1 MRNPPTDRQTLVATA
16 LWATAVIAALAL
28 HPPAR
33 IATLAMLFL
42 GPLAWAVWRFPWR
55 SDPST
60 VTLPRGF
67 ILPRGWRL
75 AIDPTY
81 YEPTWRAVLYHGLM
95 WTLMACVVGP
105 FIVGPLRTLM
115 GSEPVIW
122 TVADIAFFL
131 LPITSIDAWIC
142 FGLPSIRARLNA
154 RKPAQDRGT
163 IRSDGYSPSTPMP
176 PRPSAR
182 PPAETTQG
190 RIARRF

>member
-33 IATLAMLFL
+33 IATLAVLFL

-105 FIVGPLRTLM
+105 FIVGPLSSPWKKSGR
-115 GSEPVIW
+115 
-122 TVADIAFFL
+122 
-131 LPITSIDAWIC
+131 
-142 FGLPSIRARLNA
+142 
-154 RKPAQDRGT
+154 
-163 IRSDGYSPSTPMP
+163 RSDAFRRIGDERLS
-176 PRPSAR
+176 RR
-182 PPAETTQG
+182 EPPA
-190 RIARRF
+190 AN